1 MGDLGVVDLD
11 MVDMRVIDTGVIVAG
26 VVELEVVGLVM
37 GVVGENCLREM
48 VVVDEV
54 YLMKVEVV
62 TEGCLLDDP
71 TRFGA
76 YHRLGFDHQ
85 F

>member
-1 MGDLGVVDLD
+1 
-11 MVDMRVIDTGVIVAG
+11 MV
-26 VVELEVVGLVM
+26 ESEVVGLVV
-37 GVVGENCLREM
+37 GVVGENCLREVEVM
-48 VVVDEV
+48 DED

-62 TEGCLLDDP
+62 AKGCLLDDP

-85 F
+85 V